1 MNRIEKKFKELKSRK
16 EKALVIYLTAG
27 DPSLKKNADLIS
39 AFENDGVDLIEL
51 GVPFS
56 DPVADGPVIQE
67 ASQRA
72 IKKKTNLRKIFG
84 LVKQVR
90 EKSQIPLL
98 LMSYLNPILQYGY
111 ARFARSAR
119 LSGVDGIIIP
129 DLPPEEGQEIAP
141 ILKRENINLVYLLAP
156 TSTNKRIRLV
166 SKASTGFI
174 YFVSITGVTG
184 IHRSAPFKLEKILE
198 DVKKETLL
206 PVCVGFGVSTPAQ
219 AREVSTSADGVII
232 GSAVVKALAAHPNAD
247 AKKFSKQVVRPFVKA
262 LGKRASWR
270 RR

>member
-1 MNRIEKKFKELKSRK
+1 MNRIEKKFRELKNRK

-27 DPSLKKNADLIS
+27 DPSLKKNAELIN
-39 AFENDGVDLIEL
+39 AFESDGVDLIEL

-84 LVKQVR
+84 LVKRVR
-90 EKSQIPLL
+90 KRSQIPLL

-111 ARFARSAR
+111 AHFARSAR
-119 LSGVDGIIIP
+119 LSGVDGVIIP
-129 DLPPEEGQEIAP
+129 DLPPEEGREIAP

-156 TSTNKRIRLV
+156 TSTTKRIRLV
-166 SKASTGFI
+166 SNASAGFI

-184 IHRSAPFKLEKILE
+184 IHRSVPFKLEAILGR
-198 DVKKETLL
+198 VKKETPL

-219 AREVSTSADGVII
+219 AREVSRSADGVII
-232 GSAVVKALAAHPNAD
+232 GSAVVKALAAHSNAN
-247 AKKFSKQVVRPFVKA
+247 AEEFSKHRVRPFVKA
-262 LGKRASWR
+262 LGKRASWHR
-270 RR
+270 R